1 MEETS
6 RPAVALRGG
15 ARLRRDGDRLT
26 PGGTPAGGVVFR
38 RGAEPEE
45 MRTGHDLSGLLTDR
59 ARFDSR

>member
-1 MEETS
+1 M
-6 RPAVALRGG
+6 ALRGG